1 MPPAIA
7 DFMIHVKESMS
18 EMDMATL
25 ADSICDNICVTSA
38 CVSQDDPHLIMV
50 NYDSN
55 CSSARAIVQGV
66 ASQGVH
72 ALAIGL

>member
-7 DFMIHVKESMS
+7 DFMIHIKESLS
-18 EMDMATL
+18 EPDMVTL
-25 ADSICDNICVTSA
+25 ADSICDNVCVTSA

-55 CSSARAIVQGV
+55 CSSAFAILQGIT
-66 ASQGVH
+66 GVH
-72 ALAIGL
+72 AQAIGL